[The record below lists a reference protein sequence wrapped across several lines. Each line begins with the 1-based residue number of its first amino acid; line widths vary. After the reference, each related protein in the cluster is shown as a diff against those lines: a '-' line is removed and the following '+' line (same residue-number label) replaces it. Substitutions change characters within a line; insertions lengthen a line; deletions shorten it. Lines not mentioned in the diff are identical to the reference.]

1 MQVRVRKSHDIL
13 RSDIS
18 RLSSPTIDLF
28 PSPPTHHTIQGPTE
42 KQMLDLLL
50 QKVQTDSLDGMDSL
64 GLTQS
69 AYDKLET
76 ISVVKEMDRSS

>member
-42 KQMLDLLL
+42 KQMLDLL

-76 ISVVKEMDRSS
+76 ISVEMDRSS